1 MTTDETFY
9 VASEKLDEDAE
20 FHNSINSQF
29 LGRRIQKVCDKC
41 KNVILHASDVQG
53 PGQATY
59 CKSCRRITED
69 MSPEEK
75 ERIGAMPEI
84 GEFDVKLIF
93 VRNLGKLHFTGRQFD
108 LNEFLTLP
116 GPVKDLTR
124 DQLMLHIA
132 GLEKSM
138 RLLKAYSQGQL
149 KAFSDEVEPEIA
161 EKHKREEKEKEVK
174 KREAKPKSLS
184 SLIEGSGF
192 NKEQFKLELIE
203 YLKKKKEQAEAGKV
217 KE

>member
-1 MTTDETFY
+1 
-9 VASEKLDEDAE
+9 
-20 FHNSINSQF
+20 
-29 LGRRIQKVCDKC
+29 
-41 KNVILHASDVQG
+41 
-53 PGQATY
+53 
-59 CKSCRRITED
+59 